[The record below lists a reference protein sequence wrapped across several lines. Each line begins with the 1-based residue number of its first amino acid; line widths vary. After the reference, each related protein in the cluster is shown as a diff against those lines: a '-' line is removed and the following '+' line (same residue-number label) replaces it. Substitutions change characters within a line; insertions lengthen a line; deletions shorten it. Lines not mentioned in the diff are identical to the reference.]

1 MININRVEELSN
13 QKSTIYKEL
22 YDMITETMK
31 ELKEVVVPFDIC
43 DYNVGSTISY
53 DGGSHP
59 EYASNCFSSVEKI
72 MWCDD
77 TQSVDIELE
86 DGTQDMRFISLGDLF
101 TIAELIHFIT
111 KEYNK

>member
-13 QKSTIYKEL
+13 QKSTIHKEL
-22 YDMITETMK
+22 YNMITETMK
-31 ELKEVVVPFDIC
+31 ELKEVVVPFDIY

-53 DGGSHP
+53 DGGNHP
-59 EYASNCFSSVEKI
+59 EYDSNCFSSVEKI

-86 DGTQDMRFISLGDLF
+86 DGTQNMRFISLGDLF
-101 TIAELIHFIT
+101 TIAELIHFIED
-111 KEYNK
+111 EYNK